1 MSKMNNASP
10 KLAINPRENRPLAN
24 PSVCEYQPSVCSC
37 NPVNI
42 PFVGKNIPNTI
53 FQMGTRGALGFS
65 VVELVVTMAVAL
77 TLIALSGPTFRTLTQ
92 NNRMAA
98 QVNDLIADIN
108 YARSEAIKRR
118 TNITVCIS
126 TDGATCTGLNWR
138 AGRVVMAGGTVL
150 RVRGPLGGS
159 GDTLTSTVP
168 NPLIFDLR
176 GAIPVGGSFTFCDD
190 RGATFGRLLTLNN
203 IGQVTLNRAT
213 PPVATCL

>member
-1 MSKMNNASP
+1 
-10 KLAINPRENRPLAN
+10 
-24 PSVCEYQPSVCSC
+24 
-37 NPVNI
+37 
-42 PFVGKNIPNTI
+42 
-53 FQMGTRGALGFS
+53 MGTRGALGFS

-98 QVNDLIADIN
+98 QVNDLVADIN

-126 TDGATCTGLNWR
+126 SDGATCTGLNWR
-138 AGRVVMAGGTVL
+138 DGRVVMAGGTVL
-150 RVRGPLGGS
+150 RARGPLGGS
-159 GDTLTSTVP
+159 GDTLTSTAP

-176 GAIPVGGSFTFCDD
+176 GAVPVGGNFTFCDD
-190 RGATFGRLLTLNN
+190 RGVAFGRLLILNN
-203 IGQVTLNRAT
+203 IGQATLNRAT